1 MTTVYVSEE
10 NLKSLVHHKLHTAGL
25 DADTAQQVTDVLVH
39 ADITGVHSHGVM
51 RVEHYCT
58 RLAAGG
64 LNKAPQ
70 FSIEQIS
77 PSVAILDSDDGMGH
91 SALISA
97 TEHAIKLAQQEGL
110 GFVSVKNTSHC
121 GALSYFAEMITN
133 KGLVAIVMTQTDTCV
148 APHGGA
154 ERFLGTNPIA
164 FGFPVEN
171 SHPMIVDMATRVAGN
186 IMNTGGIARRL
197 VNLAQALVGRLPG
210 SLAHCNILA
219 NTLFG
224 AISGSAVASAAAVG
238 GIMSPLQEKEG
249 YDPAFSAAVNIA
261 SAPIGLMIPPSNVLI
276 VYSLASGGTSVAAL
290 FLAGYLPGILTA
302 VALMFVAALY
312 ARRHHYPVAERI
324 NYRQFLQVFRESIP
338 SLMLIFIIIGG
349 IIAGVFTPT
358 EASAI
363 AVIYSLALAMIYREI
378 TLKKLNDIL
387 LDSVVTSSI
396 VLLLVGCSMGMSWAM
411 TNADVPE
418 LINELITRVSDN
430 KWVILFIINI
440 ILLIV
445 GTFMDITPA
454 ILIFTPIFLPIA
466 QHLGI
471 DPIHFG
477 IIMVFNLTIGLC
489 TPPVGTILF
498 VGCSIGK
505 VSIDRAIKP
514 LLPMFLALFVVMA
527 IICYFPQLSLMLPGL
542 FST

>member
-1 MTTVYVSEE
+1 MDFEYIYPIIVLFGSFAIMLAVGVPITFAIGLSSLFSILIALPPDAAISVISQKMTV
-10 NLKSLVHHKLHTAGL
+10 GL
-25 DADTAQQVTDVLVH
+25 DGFTLLAIPFFVL
-39 ADITGVHSHGVM
+39 
-51 RVEHYCT
+51 
-58 RLAAGG
+58 
-64 LNKAPQ
+64 
-70 FSIEQIS
+70 
-77 PSVAILDSDDGMGH
+77 
-91 SALISA
+91 
-97 TEHAIKLAQQEGL
+97 
-110 GFVSVKNTSHC
+110 
-121 GALSYFAEMITN
+121 
-133 KGLVAIVMTQTDTCV
+133 
-148 APHGGA
+148 
-154 ERFLGTNPIA
+154 
-164 FGFPVEN
+164 
-171 SHPMIVDMATRVAGN
+171 AGN

-249 YDPAFSAAVNIA
+249 YSPAFSTAINVA

-302 VALMFVAALY
+302 LALMTVAALY
-312 ARRHHYPVAERI
+312 AHHHHYPVAERI
-324 NYRQFLQVFRESIP
+324 NLRQFLSVFRDSLP
-338 SLMLIFIIIGG
+338 SLLLIFIIIGG
-349 IIAGVFTPT
+349 IIGGVFTPT

-363 AVIYSLALAMIYREI
+363 AVIYSLALAAIYREI
-378 TLKKLNDIL
+378 NVSKLRDIL

-418 LINELITRVSDN
+418 LINEMITSVSEN
-430 KWVILFIINI
+430 KWVILLIINL
-440 ILLIV
+440 ILLLV

-471 DPIHFG
+471 DPVHFG

-505 VSIDRAIKP
+505 ISIDKVVKP

-527 IICYFPQLSLMLPGL
+527 MICYFPQLSLLLPTL
-542 FST
+542 FAPS

>member
-1 MTTVYVSEE
+1 MDFEYIYPVLILFGSFAVMLAIGVPITFAIGLSSLLSIITALPPDAAISVISQKMTV
-10 NLKSLVHHKLHTAGL
+10 GL
-25 DADTAQQVTDVLVH
+25 DGFTLLAIPFFVL
-39 ADITGVHSHGVM
+39 
-51 RVEHYCT
+51 
-58 RLAAGG
+58 
-64 LNKAPQ
+64 
-70 FSIEQIS
+70 
-77 PSVAILDSDDGMGH
+77 
-91 SALISA
+91 
-97 TEHAIKLAQQEGL
+97 
-110 GFVSVKNTSHC
+110 
-121 GALSYFAEMITN
+121 
-133 KGLVAIVMTQTDTCV
+133 
-148 APHGGA
+148 
-154 ERFLGTNPIA
+154 
-164 FGFPVEN
+164 
-171 SHPMIVDMATRVAGN
+171 AGN

-378 TLKKLNDIL
+378 TLKEGANKRGN
-387 LDSVVTSSI
+387 SSR
-396 VLLLVGCSMGMSWAM
+396 LTQS
-411 TNADVPE
+411 
-418 LINELITRVSDN
+418 
-430 KWVILFIINI
+430 FHF
-440 ILLIV
+440 
-445 GTFMDITPA
+445 FM
-454 ILIFTPIFLPIA
+454 FEPI
-466 QHLGI
+466 
-471 DPIHFG
+471 
-477 IIMVFNLTIGLC
+477 
-489 TPPVGTILF
+489 
-498 VGCSIGK
+498 
-505 VSIDRAIKP
+505 
-514 LLPMFLALFVVMA
+514 
-527 IICYFPQLSLMLPGL
+527 
-542 FST
+542 

>member
-1 MTTVYVSEE
+1 MDFEYIYPVLILFGSFAVMLAIGVPITFAIGLSSLLSIITALPPDAAISVISQKMTV
-10 NLKSLVHHKLHTAGL
+10 GL
-25 DADTAQQVTDVLVH
+25 DGFTLLAIPFFVL
-39 ADITGVHSHGVM
+39 
-51 RVEHYCT
+51 
-58 RLAAGG
+58 
-64 LNKAPQ
+64 
-70 FSIEQIS
+70 
-77 PSVAILDSDDGMGH
+77 
-91 SALISA
+91 
-97 TEHAIKLAQQEGL
+97 
-110 GFVSVKNTSHC
+110 
-121 GALSYFAEMITN
+121 
-133 KGLVAIVMTQTDTCV
+133 
-148 APHGGA
+148 
-154 ERFLGTNPIA
+154 
-164 FGFPVEN
+164 
-171 SHPMIVDMATRVAGN
+171 AGN

-302 VALMFVAALY
+302 AALMFVAALY
-312 ARRHHYPVAERI
+312 ARRNHYPVAERI
-324 NYRQFLQVFRESIP
+324 NFHQFLQVFRESIP

-378 TLKKLNDIL
+378 TFKKLNDI
-387 LDSVVTSSI
+387 
-396 VLLLVGCSMGMSWAM
+396 LLLVGCSMGMSWAM

-418 LINELITRVSDN
+418 LINELITSVSDN

>member
-1 MTTVYVSEE
+1 MDFEYIYPIIVLFGSFAIMLAVGVPITFAIGLSSLFSILIALPPDAAISVISQKMTV
-10 NLKSLVHHKLHTAGL
+10 GL
-25 DADTAQQVTDVLVH
+25 DGFTLLAIPFFVL
-39 ADITGVHSHGVM
+39 
-51 RVEHYCT
+51 
-58 RLAAGG
+58 
-64 LNKAPQ
+64 
-70 FSIEQIS
+70 
-77 PSVAILDSDDGMGH
+77 
-91 SALISA
+91 
-97 TEHAIKLAQQEGL
+97 
-110 GFVSVKNTSHC
+110 
-121 GALSYFAEMITN
+121 
-133 KGLVAIVMTQTDTCV
+133 
-148 APHGGA
+148 
-154 ERFLGTNPIA
+154 
-164 FGFPVEN
+164 
-171 SHPMIVDMATRVAGN
+171 AGN

-249 YDPAFSAAVNIA
+249 YSPAFSTAINVA

-276 VYSLASGGTSVAAL
+276 VYSLASGG
-290 FLAGYLPGILTA
+290 
-302 VALMFVAALY
+302 
-312 ARRHHYPVAERI
+312 
-324 NYRQFLQVFRESIP
+324 
-338 SLMLIFIIIGG
+338 IIG
-349 IIAGVFTPT
+349 GVFTPT

-363 AVIYSLALAMIYREI
+363 AVIYSLALAAIYREI
-378 TLKKLNDIL
+378 NVSKLRDIL

-418 LINELITRVSDN
+418 LINEMITSVSEN
-430 KWVILFIINI
+430 KWVILLIINL
-440 ILLIV
+440 ILLLV

-471 DPIHFG
+471 DPVHFG

-505 VSIDRAIKP
+505 ISIDKVVKP
-514 LLPMFLALFVVMA
+514 LLPMFLALFMVMA
-527 IICYFPQLSLMLPGL
+527 MICYFPQLSLLLPTL
-542 FST
+542 FAPS

>member
-1 MTTVYVSEE
+1 M
-10 NLKSLVHHKLHTAGL
+10 
-25 DADTAQQVTDVLVH
+25 
-39 ADITGVHSHGVM
+39 
-51 RVEHYCT
+51 
-58 RLAAGG
+58 
-64 LNKAPQ
+64 
-70 FSIEQIS
+70 
-77 PSVAILDSDDGMGH
+77 
-91 SALISA
+91 
-97 TEHAIKLAQQEGL
+97 
-110 GFVSVKNTSHC
+110 
-121 GALSYFAEMITN
+121 
-133 KGLVAIVMTQTDTCV
+133 
-148 APHGGA
+148 
-154 ERFLGTNPIA
+154 
-164 FGFPVEN
+164 
-171 SHPMIVDMATRVAGN
+171 
-186 IMNTGGIARRL
+186 
-197 VNLAQALVGRLPG
+197 
-210 SLAHCNILA
+210 
-219 NTLFG
+219 
-224 AISGSAVASAAAVG
+224 
-238 GIMSPLQEKEG
+238 
-249 YDPAFSAAVNIA
+249 
-261 SAPIGLMIPPSNVLI
+261 
-276 VYSLASGGTSVAAL
+276 
-290 FLAGYLPGILTA
+290 
-302 VALMFVAALY
+302 
-312 ARRHHYPVAERI
+312 AERI

-430 KWVILFIINI
+430 KWVILFVINI

>member
-1 MTTVYVSEE
+1 M
-10 NLKSLVHHKLHTAGL
+10 
-25 DADTAQQVTDVLVH
+25 
-39 ADITGVHSHGVM
+39 
-51 RVEHYCT
+51 
-58 RLAAGG
+58 
-64 LNKAPQ
+64 
-70 FSIEQIS
+70 
-77 PSVAILDSDDGMGH
+77 
-91 SALISA
+91 
-97 TEHAIKLAQQEGL
+97 
-110 GFVSVKNTSHC
+110 
-121 GALSYFAEMITN
+121 
-133 KGLVAIVMTQTDTCV
+133 
-148 APHGGA
+148 
-154 ERFLGTNPIA
+154 
-164 FGFPVEN
+164 
-171 SHPMIVDMATRVAGN
+171 
-186 IMNTGGIARRL
+186 
-197 VNLAQALVGRLPG
+197 
-210 SLAHCNILA
+210 
-219 NTLFG
+219 
-224 AISGSAVASAAAVG
+224 
-238 GIMSPLQEKEG
+238 
-249 YDPAFSAAVNIA
+249 
-261 SAPIGLMIPPSNVLI
+261 
-276 VYSLASGGTSVAAL
+276 
-290 FLAGYLPGILTA
+290 
-302 VALMFVAALY
+302 
-312 ARRHHYPVAERI
+312 AERI

-527 IICYFPQLSLMLPGL
+527 IICYFPQLVMTP
-542 FST
+542 TY

>member
-1 MTTVYVSEE
+1 M
-10 NLKSLVHHKLHTAGL
+10 
-25 DADTAQQVTDVLVH
+25 
-39 ADITGVHSHGVM
+39 
-51 RVEHYCT
+51 
-58 RLAAGG
+58 
-64 LNKAPQ
+64 
-70 FSIEQIS
+70 
-77 PSVAILDSDDGMGH
+77 
-91 SALISA
+91 
-97 TEHAIKLAQQEGL
+97 
-110 GFVSVKNTSHC
+110 
-121 GALSYFAEMITN
+121 
-133 KGLVAIVMTQTDTCV
+133 
-148 APHGGA
+148 
-154 ERFLGTNPIA
+154 
-164 FGFPVEN
+164 
-171 SHPMIVDMATRVAGN
+171 
-186 IMNTGGIARRL
+186 
-197 VNLAQALVGRLPG
+197 
-210 SLAHCNILA
+210 
-219 NTLFG
+219 
-224 AISGSAVASAAAVG
+224 
-238 GIMSPLQEKEG
+238 
-249 YDPAFSAAVNIA
+249 
-261 SAPIGLMIPPSNVLI
+261 
-276 VYSLASGGTSVAAL
+276 
-290 FLAGYLPGILTA
+290 
-302 VALMFVAALY
+302 
-312 ARRHHYPVAERI
+312 AERI
-324 NYRQFLQVFRESIP
+324 NFRQFLQVFRESIP

>member
-1 MTTVYVSEE
+1 M
-10 NLKSLVHHKLHTAGL
+10 
-25 DADTAQQVTDVLVH
+25 
-39 ADITGVHSHGVM
+39 
-51 RVEHYCT
+51 
-58 RLAAGG
+58 
-64 LNKAPQ
+64 
-70 FSIEQIS
+70 
-77 PSVAILDSDDGMGH
+77 
-91 SALISA
+91 
-97 TEHAIKLAQQEGL
+97 
-110 GFVSVKNTSHC
+110 
-121 GALSYFAEMITN
+121 
-133 KGLVAIVMTQTDTCV
+133 
-148 APHGGA
+148 
-154 ERFLGTNPIA
+154 
-164 FGFPVEN
+164 
-171 SHPMIVDMATRVAGN
+171 
-186 IMNTGGIARRL
+186 
-197 VNLAQALVGRLPG
+197 NLAQALVGRLPG

-249 YDPAFSAAVNIA
+249 YSPAFSTAINVA

-302 VALMFVAALY
+302 LALMTVAALY
-312 ARRHHYPVAERI
+312 AHRHHYPVAERI
-324 NYRQFLQVFRESIP
+324 NLRQFLSVFRDSLP
-338 SLMLIFIIIGG
+338 SLLLIFIIIGG
-349 IIAGVFTPT
+349 IIGGVFTPT

-363 AVIYSLALAMIYREI
+363 AVIYSLALAAIYREI
-378 TLKKLNDIL
+378 NVSKLRDIL

-418 LINELITRVSDN
+418 LINEMITSVSEN
-430 KWVILFIINI
+430 KWVILLIINL
-440 ILLIV
+440 ILLFV

-471 DPIHFG
+471 DPVHFG

-505 VSIDRAIKP
+505 ISIDKVVKP

-527 IICYFPQLSLMLPGL
+527 MICYFPQLSLLLPRCL
-542 FST
+542 LLPENP

>member
-1 MTTVYVSEE
+1 MDFEYIYPIIVLFGSFAIMLAVGVPITFAIGLSSLFSILIALPPDAAISVISQKMTV
-10 NLKSLVHHKLHTAGL
+10 GL
-25 DADTAQQVTDVLVH
+25 D
-39 ADITGVHSHGVM
+39 
-51 RVEHYCT
+51 
-58 RLAAGG
+58 
-64 LNKAPQ
+64 
-70 FSIEQIS
+70 
-77 PSVAILDSDDGMGH
+77 
-91 SALISA
+91 
-97 TEHAIKLAQQEGL
+97 
-110 GFVSVKNTSHC
+110 GFT
-121 GALSYFAEMITN
+121 L
-133 KGLVAIVMTQTDTCV
+133 
-148 APHGGA
+148 
-154 ERFLGTNPIA
+154 
-164 FGFPVEN
+164 
-171 SHPMIVDMATRVAGN
+171 
-186 IMNTGGIARRL
+186 
-197 VNLAQALVGRLPG
+197 
-210 SLAHCNILA
+210 LAHCNILA

-249 YDPAFSAAVNIA
+249 YSPAFSTAINVA

-302 VALMFVAALY
+302 LALMTVAALY
-312 ARRHHYPVAERI
+312 AHRHHYPVAERI
-324 NYRQFLQVFRESIP
+324 NLRQFLSVFRDSLP
-338 SLMLIFIIIGG
+338 SLLLIFIIIGG
-349 IIAGVFTPT
+349 IIGGVFTPT

-363 AVIYSLALAMIYREI
+363 AVIYSLALAAIYREI
-378 TLKKLNDIL
+378 NVSKLRDIL

-418 LINELITRVSDN
+418 LINEMITSVSEN
-430 KWVILFIINI
+430 KWVILLIINL
-440 ILLIV
+440 ILLLV

-471 DPIHFG
+471 DPVHFG

-505 VSIDRAIKP
+505 ISIDKVVKP
-514 LLPMFLALFVVMA
+514 LLPMFLALFMVMA
-527 IICYFPQLSLMLPGL
+527 MICYFPQLSLLLPTL
-542 FST
+542 FAPS

>member
-1 MTTVYVSEE
+1 M
-10 NLKSLVHHKLHTAGL
+10 H
-25 DADTAQQVTDVLVH
+25 DVT
-39 ADITGVHSHGVM
+39 ITQWPNHQ
-51 RVEHYCT
+51 
-58 RLAAGG
+58 L
-64 LNKAPQ
+64 
-70 FSIEQIS
+70 
-77 PSVAILDSDDGMGH
+77 PSV
-91 SALISA
+91 
-97 TEHAIKLAQQEGL
+97 
-110 GFVSVKNTSHC
+110 
-121 GALSYFAEMITN
+121 
-133 KGLVAIVMTQTDTCV
+133 
-148 APHGGA
+148 
-154 ERFLGTNPIA
+154 
-164 FGFPVEN
+164 
-171 SHPMIVDMATRVAGN
+171 
-186 IMNTGGIARRL
+186 
-197 VNLAQALVGRLPG
+197 
-210 SLAHCNILA
+210 
-219 NTLFG
+219 
-224 AISGSAVASAAAVG
+224 
-238 GIMSPLQEKEG
+238 
-249 YDPAFSAAVNIA
+249 
-261 SAPIGLMIPPSNVLI
+261 
-276 VYSLASGGTSVAAL
+276 
-290 FLAGYLPGILTA
+290 
-302 VALMFVAALY
+302 
-312 ARRHHYPVAERI
+312 
-324 NYRQFLQVFRESIP
+324 LQVFRESIP

>member
-1 MTTVYVSEE
+1 M
-10 NLKSLVHHKLHTAGL
+10 
-25 DADTAQQVTDVLVH
+25 
-39 ADITGVHSHGVM
+39 
-51 RVEHYCT
+51 
-58 RLAAGG
+58 
-64 LNKAPQ
+64 
-70 FSIEQIS
+70 
-77 PSVAILDSDDGMGH
+77 
-91 SALISA
+91 
-97 TEHAIKLAQQEGL
+97 
-110 GFVSVKNTSHC
+110 
-121 GALSYFAEMITN
+121 
-133 KGLVAIVMTQTDTCV
+133 
-148 APHGGA
+148 
-154 ERFLGTNPIA
+154 
-164 FGFPVEN
+164 
-171 SHPMIVDMATRVAGN
+171 
-186 IMNTGGIARRL
+186 
-197 VNLAQALVGRLPG
+197 
-210 SLAHCNILA
+210 
-219 NTLFG
+219 
-224 AISGSAVASAAAVG
+224 
-238 GIMSPLQEKEG
+238 
-249 YDPAFSAAVNIA
+249 
-261 SAPIGLMIPPSNVLI
+261 
-276 VYSLASGGTSVAAL
+276 
-290 FLAGYLPGILTA
+290 
-302 VALMFVAALY
+302 
-312 ARRHHYPVAERI
+312 AERI

-378 TLKKLNDIL
+378 TLKKFNDIL

>member
-1 MTTVYVSEE
+1 
-10 NLKSLVHHKLHTAGL
+10 
-25 DADTAQQVTDVLVH
+25 
-39 ADITGVHSHGVM
+39 
-51 RVEHYCT
+51 
-58 RLAAGG
+58 
-64 LNKAPQ
+64 
-70 FSIEQIS
+70 
-77 PSVAILDSDDGMGH
+77 
-91 SALISA
+91 
-97 TEHAIKLAQQEGL
+97 
-110 GFVSVKNTSHC
+110 
-121 GALSYFAEMITN
+121 
-133 KGLVAIVMTQTDTCV
+133 
-148 APHGGA
+148 
-154 ERFLGTNPIA
+154 
-164 FGFPVEN
+164 
-171 SHPMIVDMATRVAGN
+171 
-186 IMNTGGIARRL
+186 
-197 VNLAQALVGRLPG
+197 
-210 SLAHCNILA
+210 
-219 NTLFG
+219 
-224 AISGSAVASAAAVG
+224 
-238 GIMSPLQEKEG
+238 
-249 YDPAFSAAVNIA
+249 
-261 SAPIGLMIPPSNVLI
+261 
-276 VYSLASGGTSVAAL
+276 
-290 FLAGYLPGILTA
+290 
-302 VALMFVAALY
+302 
-312 ARRHHYPVAERI
+312 
-324 NYRQFLQVFRESIP
+324 
-338 SLMLIFIIIGG
+338 MLIFIIIGG

-505 VSIDRAIKP
+505 VSIDRAINHYCRCFWHC
-514 LLPMFLALFVVMA
+514 L
-527 IICYFPQLSLMLPGL
+527 
-542 FST
+542 

>member
-1 MTTVYVSEE
+1 M
-10 NLKSLVHHKLHTAGL
+10 
-25 DADTAQQVTDVLVH
+25 
-39 ADITGVHSHGVM
+39 
-51 RVEHYCT
+51 
-58 RLAAGG
+58 
-64 LNKAPQ
+64 
-70 FSIEQIS
+70 
-77 PSVAILDSDDGMGH
+77 
-91 SALISA
+91 
-97 TEHAIKLAQQEGL
+97 
-110 GFVSVKNTSHC
+110 
-121 GALSYFAEMITN
+121 
-133 KGLVAIVMTQTDTCV
+133 
-148 APHGGA
+148 
-154 ERFLGTNPIA
+154 
-164 FGFPVEN
+164 
-171 SHPMIVDMATRVAGN
+171 
-186 IMNTGGIARRL
+186 
-197 VNLAQALVGRLPG
+197 
-210 SLAHCNILA
+210 
-219 NTLFG
+219 
-224 AISGSAVASAAAVG
+224 
-238 GIMSPLQEKEG
+238 
-249 YDPAFSAAVNIA
+249 
-261 SAPIGLMIPPSNVLI
+261 
-276 VYSLASGGTSVAAL
+276 
-290 FLAGYLPGILTA
+290 
-302 VALMFVAALY
+302 
-312 ARRHHYPVAERI
+312 AERI

-445 GTFMDITPA
+445 GTFMDITPS

>member
-1 MTTVYVSEE
+1 MDFEYIYPIIVLFGSFAIMLAVGVPITFAIGLSSLFSILIALPPDAAISVISQKMTV
-10 NLKSLVHHKLHTAGL
+10 GL
-25 DADTAQQVTDVLVH
+25 D
-39 ADITGVHSHGVM
+39 
-51 RVEHYCT
+51 
-58 RLAAGG
+58 
-64 LNKAPQ
+64 
-70 FSIEQIS
+70 
-77 PSVAILDSDDGMGH
+77 
-91 SALISA
+91 
-97 TEHAIKLAQQEGL
+97 
-110 GFVSVKNTSHC
+110 GFT
-121 GALSYFAEMITN
+121 L
-133 KGLVAIVMTQTDTCV
+133 
-148 APHGGA
+148 
-154 ERFLGTNPIA
+154 
-164 FGFPVEN
+164 
-171 SHPMIVDMATRVAGN
+171 
-186 IMNTGGIARRL
+186 
-197 VNLAQALVGRLPG
+197 
-210 SLAHCNILA
+210 LA

-249 YDPAFSAAVNIA
+249 YSPAFSTAINVA

-302 VALMFVAALY
+302 LALMTVAALY
-312 ARRHHYPVAERI
+312 AHRHHYPVAERI
-324 NYRQFLQVFRESIP
+324 NLRQFLSVFRDSLP
-338 SLMLIFIIIGG
+338 SLLLIFIIIGG
-349 IIAGVFTPT
+349 IIGGVFTPT

-363 AVIYSLALAMIYREI
+363 AVIYSLALAAIYREI
-378 TLKKLNDIL
+378 NVSKLRDIL

-418 LINELITRVSDN
+418 LINEMITSVSEN
-430 KWVILFIINI
+430 KWVILLIINL
-440 ILLIV
+440 ILLLV

-471 DPIHFG
+471 DPVHFG

-505 VSIDRAIKP
+505 ISIDKVVKP
-514 LLPMFLALFVVMA
+514 LLPMFLALFMVMA
-527 IICYFPQLSLMLPGL
+527 MICYFPQLSLLLPTL
-542 FST
+542 FAPS

>member
-1 MTTVYVSEE
+1 MDFEYIYPIIVLFGSFAIMLAVGVPITFAIGLS
-10 NLKSLVHHKLHTAGL
+10 SLFSILIALPRMRQSRLFHKNDRRSRWL
-25 DADTAQQVTDVLVH
+25 
-39 ADITGVHSHGVM
+39 
-51 RVEHYCT
+51 Y
-58 RLAAGG
+58 AAGDP
-64 LNKAPQ
+64 L
-70 FSIEQIS
+70 
-77 PSVAILDSDDGMGH
+77 
-91 SALISA
+91 
-97 TEHAIKLAQQEGL
+97 
-110 GFVSVKNTSHC
+110 FV
-121 GALSYFAEMITN
+121 L
-133 KGLVAIVMTQTDTCV
+133 
-148 APHGGA
+148 
-154 ERFLGTNPIA
+154 
-164 FGFPVEN
+164 
-171 SHPMIVDMATRVAGN
+171 AGN

-249 YDPAFSAAVNIA
+249 YSPAFSTAINVA

-302 VALMFVAALY
+302 LALMTVAALY
-312 ARRHHYPVAERI
+312 AHRHHYPVAERI
-324 NYRQFLQVFRESIP
+324 NLRQFLSVFRDSLP
-338 SLMLIFIIIGG
+338 SLLLIFIIIGG
-349 IIAGVFTPT
+349 IIGGVFTPT

-363 AVIYSLALAMIYREI
+363 AVIYSLALAAIYREI
-378 TLKKLNDIL
+378 NVSKLRDIL

-418 LINELITRVSDN
+418 LINEMITSVSEN
-430 KWVILFIINI
+430 KWVILLIINL
-440 ILLIV
+440 ILLFV

-471 DPIHFG
+471 DPVHFG

-505 VSIDRAIKP
+505 ISIDKVVKP

-527 IICYFPQLSLMLPGL
+527 MICYFPQLSLLLPTL
-542 FST
+542 FAPS

>member
-1 MTTVYVSEE
+1 
-10 NLKSLVHHKLHTAGL
+10 
-25 DADTAQQVTDVLVH
+25 
-39 ADITGVHSHGVM
+39 
-51 RVEHYCT
+51 
-58 RLAAGG
+58 
-64 LNKAPQ
+64 
-70 FSIEQIS
+70 
-77 PSVAILDSDDGMGH
+77 
-91 SALISA
+91 
-97 TEHAIKLAQQEGL
+97 
-110 GFVSVKNTSHC
+110 
-121 GALSYFAEMITN
+121 
-133 KGLVAIVMTQTDTCV
+133 
-148 APHGGA
+148 
-154 ERFLGTNPIA
+154 
-164 FGFPVEN
+164 
-171 SHPMIVDMATRVAGN
+171 
-186 IMNTGGIARRL
+186 
-197 VNLAQALVGRLPG
+197 
-210 SLAHCNILA
+210 
-219 NTLFG
+219 
-224 AISGSAVASAAAVG
+224 
-238 GIMSPLQEKEG
+238 
-249 YDPAFSAAVNIA
+249 
-261 SAPIGLMIPPSNVLI
+261 
-276 VYSLASGGTSVAAL
+276 
-290 FLAGYLPGILTA
+290 
-302 VALMFVAALY
+302 
-312 ARRHHYPVAERI
+312 
-324 NYRQFLQVFRESIP
+324 
-338 SLMLIFIIIGG
+338 
-349 IIAGVFTPT
+349 
-358 EASAI
+358 
-363 AVIYSLALAMIYREI
+363 MIYREI

-527 IICYFPQLSLMLPGL
+527 IICYFPQLSLMLRIIFDLIHNEDCILSNFQCPTTLWGIELVHYGTGL
-542 FST
+542 TNSCPIEPRSAISSV